1 MPSQFPLT
9 NISEI
14 YMGQVGLQ
22 ATLAAS
28 SQTPEIVSPHHPIT
42 CANGELRYEEDGTFS
57 CEHASVPPNDA
68 RTRHVVQHS
77 IALLILQLAT
87 GDECLSNGC
96 DAINV
101 NKNVGLPRAHPAS

>member
-1 MPSQFPLT
+1 MPNQFPLA

-28 SQTPEIVSPHHPIT
+28 SQTAEIVSPHHPIT
-42 CANGELRYEEDGTFS
+42 CVNGELRYEEDGTFS
-57 CEHASVPPNDA
+57 CEHATVPPEDR
-68 RTRHVVQHS
+68 RTQYVVQHS

-96 DAINV
+96 DALNV
-101 NKNVGLPRAHPAS
+101 NKNVGLMKDRPAS